1 MKEKILR
8 LNAKYTSNI
17 QNLLQDLS
25 RFDDAALNRPSKTG
39 GWSAFQN
46 IYHLIYIEEKALVYL
61 KKKMSFDTEFP
72 KTGFKEAFRY
82 NLMIAVLA
90 TPLKF
95 KAPPQT
101 SEDLP
106 TDATMAETQQRWLE
120 SRKKWD
126 DFLLELSPDI
136 ATRSVFK
143 HPSAG
148 IIGWTHMLRFFIYH
162 LGRHKHQIQK
172 TINS

>member
-1 MKEKILR
+1 MKEKILN
-8 LNAKYTSNI
+8 LNKKYTQKI
-17 QNLLQDLS
+17 QDLLNDLS
-25 RFDDAALNRPSKTG
+25 KFDDETLNRPSQAG
-39 GWSAFQN
+39 GWSALQN
-46 IYHLIYIEEKALVYL
+46 VYHLMYIEEKALVYL
-61 KKKMSFDTEFP
+61 RKKMSFGSEFP
-72 KTGFKEAFRY
+72 KTGIKEAFRY
-82 NLMIAVLA
+82 NLMMVVLA

-101 SEDLP
+101 AEDLP
-106 TDATMAETQQRWLE
+106 TDATLAETQQRWLA
-120 SRKKWD
+120 SRKNWD

-162 LGRHKHQIQK
+162 LGRHKRQIQK